1 MDEHRDTWLVLPAPP
16 GHGQE
21 QVQGAETSTNKSRYQ
36 KQRDWTLV
44 TELYSCPVSHTS
56 PARGARSDATP
67 TVTSADAAEPHVA
80 NLSSG
85 KHSSGSRGG
94 GSGAQA
100 PPCPQDFFKIMQFS
114 GNFKGKTPIFS
125 KFRDQAPFG
134 VQTLLGPPGQNPG
147 FATSLILDPRL
158 KLQRN

>member
-1 MDEHRDTWLVLPAPP
+1 MNIVTRGWCYPPRLDMDKNKCKVQKLPLTKADIKSKGIGPWSLNSIHVLCLTPAR
-16 GHGQE
+16 HG
-21 QVQGAETSTNKSRYQ
+21 VQGQTLLLQSQAQTQQSRMLQ
-36 KQRDWTLV
+36 ICQV
-44 TELYSCPVSHTS
+44 GNSV
-56 PARGARSDATP
+56 
-67 TVTSADAAEPHVA
+67 ADP
-80 NLSSG
+80 G
-85 KHSSGSRGG
+85 GG